1 MSNDYAVSKARSQP
15 GNWDPSCRKKTRQG
29 WATGDRGGA
38 TGDDAICS
46 RLAEGVNSSAAATQE
61 RKIMKSRIG
70 ILTFVIAALGC
81 AAFAQSKPAGVVAA
95 GDLKSLVPTSYF
107 YRGQSASVQ
116 MRNSAAVRTK
126 GERYVL
132 AGLVDTSG
140 YASDVAAKYQG
151 LFISEVKL
159 KVGDA
164 ELAPGEYGFG
174 FLGDKF
180 VVTDVAANDVLSTS
194 SQRDENLKRP
204 VPLKITE
211 DGGGYRLY
219 VEKKYV
225 TLQVE

>member
-1 MSNDYAVSKARSQP
+1 
-15 GNWDPSCRKKTRQG
+15 
-29 WATGDRGGA
+29 
-38 TGDDAICS
+38 
-46 RLAEGVNSSAAATQE
+46 
-61 RKIMKSRIG
+61 MKSRIG
-70 ILTFVIAALGC
+70 ILAFVIAALGC

-95 GDLKSLVPTSYF
+95 ADLKTLVPSSYF

-116 MRNSAAVRTK
+116 MRNAAAIRSK
-126 GERYVL
+126 SDRYVI
-132 AGLVDTSG
+132 AALVDTSG

-151 LFISEVKL
+151 LFITEVKL

-174 FLGDKF
+174 FVGDKF
-180 VVTDVAANDVLSTS
+180 VITDVGSNDVASAS
-194 SQRDENLKRP
+194 SQRDENVKRA

-219 VEKKYV
+219 AGKKYV